1 MIKLPLSN
9 EVFVVYAKRWYL
21 SPPQQV
27 ILSIRQII
35 LKHIGTLQ

>member
-9 EVFVVYAKRWYL
+9 EVFGVYAKRWYL
-21 SPPQQV
+21 SPQQV

-35 LKHIGTLQ
+35 LKHNGTLQ

>member
-21 SPPQQV
+21 SPQQA

>member
-9 EVFVVYAKRWYL
+9 DVFGVYAKRWYL
-21 SPPQQV
+21 SHQQV
-27 ILSIRQII
+27 ITIRQII